1 MVAKVTLTTK
11 TRVGLG
17 GTFYGILAVTL
28 VAVAINYARFR
39 NALLVNADIAAF
51 LCFVLKFKKA
61 FISMF
66 VGHPPIKKLFKI
78 HYFYKATICV
88 RSTIW

>member
-17 GTFYGILAVTL
+17 GTFYGIWAATL

-66 VGHPPIKKLFKI
+66 VGQPPYKKTFQNSLFL
-78 HYFYKATICV
+78 
-88 RSTIW
+88 